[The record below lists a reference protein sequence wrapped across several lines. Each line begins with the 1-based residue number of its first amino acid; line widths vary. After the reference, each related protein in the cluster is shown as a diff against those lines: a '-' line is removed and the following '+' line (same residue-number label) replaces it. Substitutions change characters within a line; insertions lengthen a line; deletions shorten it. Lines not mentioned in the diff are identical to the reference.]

1 MLKTRQLAGQEVMSI
16 GLGCMNLSHAYNH
29 PVPENEAKQLIDAA
43 LDLGVNHF
51 DTATLYG
58 FGANETLLGASS
70 LKAKRAAI
78 FLASKCG
85 MAGVNGKRVIDG
97 RPETIKAQCDASLK
111 RLQTDHLDLYY
122 LHRKDF
128 SVPIED
134 SVGALAD
141 LVKTGKIRAIGLSE
155 ISADT
160 LKKAHAIHPIAA
172 VQNEYSLWSRNPEL
186 GLLQACEQ
194 LNVALVA
201 FSPVARG
208 FLASALAID
217 SLPQN
222 DIRLNMPRFQ
232 APQWAYNQQLF
243 IKFATLAQEAN
254 CTPAQ
259 LALYWLLKQSNAVVP
274 IPGTTNIK
282 HLRENIKT
290 LELNL
295 TDDILTR
302 ASTLINPKT
311 IKGARYAKATFAEID
326 TELSS
331 EEL

>member
-29 PVPENEAKQLIDAA
+29 PLPENEAKQLIDAA

-58 FGANETLLGASS
+58 FGANETLLGVSS
-70 LKAKRAAI
+70 LKAKRASI

-85 MAGVNGKRVIDG
+85 MAGVDGKRIIDG

-141 LVKTGKIRAIGLSE
+141 LVKVGKIRAIGLSE

-160 LKKAHAIHPIAA
+160 LKKAYAIHPIAA

-208 FLASALAID
+208 FLASTLTID
-217 SLPQN
+217 SLPHN

-232 APQWAYNQQLF
+232 APQWASNQQLYSQ
-243 IKFATLAQEAN
+243 FALLAQEAD
-254 CTPAQ
+254 CSPAQ
-259 LALYWLLKQSNAVVP
+259 LALYWLLKQGNAVVP

-295 TDDILTR
+295 TGDILTR